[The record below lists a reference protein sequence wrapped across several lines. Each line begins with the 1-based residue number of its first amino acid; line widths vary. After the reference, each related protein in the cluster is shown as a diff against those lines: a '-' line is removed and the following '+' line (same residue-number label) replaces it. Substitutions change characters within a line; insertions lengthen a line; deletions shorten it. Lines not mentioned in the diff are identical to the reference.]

1 MKVEIDTAALAD
13 AVAWTSRVIDA
24 RPSNPI
30 LAGVK
35 LEAID
40 GTLQFSAFNYEIS
53 ARHHIEA
60 GVDEAGSVLVQG
72 KLLAGMAVP
81 MMISLLVLAGLGWTC
96 TRVDM
101 GYICGCIALV
111 AGGLKYRNIIQ
122 FNSLTVQR
130 FRNTYKDEMDLN
142 KYNKYVD
149 SHF

>member
-1 MKVEIDTAALAD
+1 MKRLGSQVRREFLSYLETKEVYQLANIEEMGPEMQKRFAKVMVD
-13 AVAWTSRVIDA
+13 EGVVKEETVRRLHPKKQV
-24 RPSNPI
+24 
-30 LAGVK
+30 AGV
-35 LEAID
+35 L
-40 GTLQFSAFNYEIS
+40 
-53 ARHHIEA
+53 
-60 GVDEAGSVLVQG
+60 
-72 KLLAGMAVP
+72 
-81 MMISLLVLAGLGWTC
+81 ISLLVLAGLGWTC

-111 AGGLKYRNIIQ
+111 AGVLKYRNIIQ

>member
-1 MKVEIDTAALAD
+1 MNNDNFMVFVYNAIICRFACRHSAAGMEAELKAMVD
-13 AVAWTSRVIDA
+13 EGVVKEETVRRLHPKKQV
-24 RPSNPI
+24 
-30 LAGVK
+30 AGV
-35 LEAID
+35 L
-40 GTLQFSAFNYEIS
+40 
-53 ARHHIEA
+53 
-60 GVDEAGSVLVQG
+60 
-72 KLLAGMAVP
+72 
-81 MMISLLVLAGLGWTC
+81 ISLLVLAGLGWTC

-111 AGGLKYRNIIQ
+111 AGVLKYRNIIQ

>member
-1 MKVEIDTAALAD
+1 MNNDNFMVFVYNAIIALFAFFVAGPNLLNPHSSLLNISLFTVQKRFAKVMVDEGVVKEETVRRLHPKKQ
-13 AVAWTSRVIDA
+13 V
-24 RPSNPI
+24 
-30 LAGVK
+30 AGV
-35 LEAID
+35 L
-40 GTLQFSAFNYEIS
+40 
-53 ARHHIEA
+53 
-60 GVDEAGSVLVQG
+60 
-72 KLLAGMAVP
+72 
-81 MMISLLVLAGLGWTC
+81 ISLLVLAGLGWTC

-111 AGGLKYRNIIQ
+111 AGVLKYRNIIQ

>member
-1 MKVEIDTAALAD
+1 MNNDNFMVFVYNAIIALFAFFVAAPMLLNAISLFTVQKRFAKVMVDEG
-13 AVAWTSRVIDA
+13 VGKEV
-24 RPSNPI
+24 
-30 LAGVK
+30 AGV
-35 LEAID
+35 L
-40 GTLQFSAFNYEIS
+40 
-53 ARHHIEA
+53 
-60 GVDEAGSVLVQG
+60 
-72 KLLAGMAVP
+72 
-81 MMISLLVLAGLGWTC
+81 ISLLVLAGLGWTC

-111 AGGLKYRNIIQ
+111 AGVLKYRNIIQ

>member
-1 MKVEIDTAALAD
+1 MAMSAVWRPCLVLSPRRNEVMNKNNAL
-13 AVAWTSRVIDA
+13 R
-24 RPSNPI
+24 
-30 LAGVK
+30 G
-35 LEAID
+35 
-40 GTLQFSAFNYEIS
+40 
-53 ARHHIEA
+53 
-60 GVDEAGSVLVQG
+60 
-72 KLLAGMAVP
+72 
-81 MMISLLVLAGLGWTC
+81 LLVLAGLGWTC

-111 AGGLKYRNIIQ
+111 AGVLKYRNIIQ

>member
-1 MKVEIDTAALAD
+1 MTPEAF
-13 AVAWTSRVIDA
+13 RE
-24 RPSNPI
+24 NPVP
-30 LAGVK
+30 LNQFDKPDLLLHYVMVDEGVVKEETVRRLHPKKQVAGV
-35 LEAID
+35 L
-40 GTLQFSAFNYEIS
+40 
-53 ARHHIEA
+53 
-60 GVDEAGSVLVQG
+60 
-72 KLLAGMAVP
+72 
-81 MMISLLVLAGLGWTC
+81 ISLLVLAGLGWTC

-111 AGGLKYRNIIQ
+111 AGVLKYRNIIQ

>member
-1 MKVEIDTAALAD
+1 MNNDNFMVFVYNAIIALFAFFVAAPMLLNAISLFT
-13 AVAWTSRVIDA
+13 VQKTVRRLHPKKQV
-24 RPSNPI
+24 
-30 LAGVK
+30 AGV
-35 LEAID
+35 L
-40 GTLQFSAFNYEIS
+40 
-53 ARHHIEA
+53 
-60 GVDEAGSVLVQG
+60 
-72 KLLAGMAVP
+72 
-81 MMISLLVLAGLGWTC
+81 ISLLVLAGLGWTC

-111 AGGLKYRNIIQ
+111 AGVLKYRNIIQ

>member
-1 MKVEIDTAALAD
+1 MNNDNFMVFVYNAIIALFAFFVAAPMLLNAISLFTVQKRFAKAMVD
-13 AVAWTSRVIDA
+13 EGVVKEETLRRLHPKKQV
-24 RPSNPI
+24 
-30 LAGVK
+30 AGV
-35 LEAID
+35 L
-40 GTLQFSAFNYEIS
+40 
-53 ARHHIEA
+53 
-60 GVDEAGSVLVQG
+60 
-72 KLLAGMAVP
+72 
-81 MMISLLVLAGLGWTC
+81 ISLLVLAGLGWTC

-111 AGGLKYRNIIQ
+111 AGVLKYRNIIQ

>member
-1 MKVEIDTAALAD
+1 MNNDNFMVCVYNAIIALFAFFVAAPMLLNAISLFTVQKRFAKVM
-13 AVAWTSRVIDA
+13 
-24 RPSNPI
+24 
-30 LAGVK
+30 
-35 LEAID
+35 
-40 GTLQFSAFNYEIS
+40 
-53 ARHHIEA
+53 
-60 GVDEAGSVLVQG
+60 VDEGVVKEETVRRLHPKKQV
-72 KLLAGMAVP
+72 
-81 MMISLLVLAGLGWTC
+81 AGLGWTC

-111 AGGLKYRNIIQ
+111 AGVLKYRNIIQ

>member
-1 MKVEIDTAALAD
+1 MRFYEKLVFVMDLARTSNRELAQALGVD
-13 AVAWTSRVIDA
+13 PAVVSRLRNGRRGAPRKEETV
-24 RPSNPI
+24 RRLHPKKQV
-30 LAGVK
+30 AGV
-35 LEAID
+35 L
-40 GTLQFSAFNYEIS
+40 
-53 ARHHIEA
+53 
-60 GVDEAGSVLVQG
+60 
-72 KLLAGMAVP
+72 
-81 MMISLLVLAGLGWTC
+81 ISLLVLAGLGWTC

-111 AGGLKYRNIIQ
+111 AGVLKYRNIIQ

>member
-1 MKVEIDTAALAD
+1 MPGPDVIKPGNGGRLVFSGKERQS
-13 AVAWTSRVIDA
+13 AVAA
-24 RPSNPI
+24 
-30 LAGVK
+30 A
-35 LEAID
+35 
-40 GTLQFSAFNYEIS
+40 
-53 ARHHIEA
+53 
-60 GVDEAGSVLVQG
+60 
-72 KLLAGMAVP
+72 
-81 MMISLLVLAGLGWTC
+81 VLAGLGWTC

-111 AGGLKYRNIIQ
+111 AGVLKYRNIIQ

>member
-1 MKVEIDTAALAD
+1 VRRLHPKKQV
-13 AVAWTSRVIDA
+13 
-24 RPSNPI
+24 
-30 LAGVK
+30 AGV
-35 LEAID
+35 L
-40 GTLQFSAFNYEIS
+40 
-53 ARHHIEA
+53 
-60 GVDEAGSVLVQG
+60 
-72 KLLAGMAVP
+72 
-81 MMISLLVLAGLGWTC
+81 ISLLVLAGLGWTC

-111 AGGLKYRNIIQ
+111 AGVLKYRNIIQ